1 MEGSKG
7 SQELGSSLTMCV
19 CCLVFLSPP
28 LVGSPA
34 LPFIDQGGS
43 RGYIWEKEENT
54 KGIEGPSKDSGLPF
68 SQRLPCITWQ
78 TMSEVLC
85 SLIFV
90 GHALASCSKWVRP
103 IPPLRAACRTGLLN
117 PDPVGSGCRG
127 DCLFCHCRERESL
140 LGA

>member
-19 CCLVFLSPP
+19 LHCFRSVP

-43 RGYIWEKEENT
+43 RGYRWEKEENT
-54 KGIEGPSKDSGLPF
+54 KGIEGPSKDSGPPF
-68 SQRLPCITWQ
+68 SPRLPCITWQ
-78 TMSEVLC
+78 TVSEVLC
-85 SLIFV
+85 SLIV
-90 GHALASCSKWVRP
+90 VAHALASCSKWVRP
-103 IPPLRAACRTGLLN
+103 IPPLQAACRIGLPN
-117 PDPVGSGCRG
+117 SDPVGSRCRG
-127 DCLFCHCRERESL
+127 DCLFCHCRGWESL